1 MSSIKTVTQNITVSQ
16 KALQEI
22 VGKNVAQKGS
32 WVGETGLRFDF
43 ANPKALTF
51 EQIQQVEKL
60 VNKYIADKMEISKK
74 EMPIDEAKK
83 TGAMALFGEKYGDIV
98 RVVNMGGISIELCGG
113 THTANTKNI
122 SSLAIYSCE
131 SKGSNVYRIEA
142 ATSDKIESTLYNI
155 IKPYNDEMIKLLMKA
170 RGILEE
176 ARNEGI
182 KLEFDVEINN
192 DKPTSYKDIIFNKN
206 QLQYIQQEVK
216 DLEKKFFDM
225 KEKKTLENLDIYLE
239 NLKDYNGTM
248 GIVMQVENKD
258 VNLLKSIADSLVN
271 KVGECFVF
279 FANVKDNG
287 SINFIARSTNRIN
300 AGLIVKDASVS
311 SEGNGGGSPTFAQG
325 GGKTTSALD
334 KIFEHV
340 EKVLRNE

>member
-1 MSSIKTVTQNITVSQ
+1 
-16 KALQEI
+16 
-22 VGKNVAQKGS
+22 
-32 WVGETGLRFDF
+32 
-43 ANPKALTF
+43 
-51 EQIQQVEKL
+51 
-60 VNKYIADKMEISKK
+60 
-74 EMPIDEAKK
+74 
-83 TGAMALFGEKYGDIV
+83 
-98 RVVNMGGISIELCGG
+98 
-113 THTANTKNI
+113 
-122 SSLAIYSCE
+122 
-131 SKGSNVYRIEA
+131 
-142 ATSDKIESTLYNI
+142 
-155 IKPYNDEMIKLLMKA
+155 
-170 RGILEE
+170 
-176 ARNEGI
+176 
-182 KLEFDVEINN
+182 
-192 DKPTSYKDIIFNKN
+192 
-206 QLQYIQQEVK
+206 
-216 DLEKKFFDM
+216 M